1 MSYSVIRR
9 HLLLHL
15 SLYICLCMCV
25 CVYVLCHTL
34 KELSKLWPCF
44 VFKLSYPQGDSLT
57 PLTSINAFVVASKE
71 QASAPACT
79 QGRIIAFLFPC
90 GMQAGIFMLLFHL
103 AWRIWA
109 ACLSQ
114 AWIAPICNNRS
125 RRANSVFS
133 CGSHITHFLFLTS
146 EGWMPSSLGD

>member
-1 MSYSVIRR
+1 MNLISYLKVEHELFSNQETFATSPFSV
-9 HLLLHL
+9 HLFV
-15 SLYICLCMCV
+15 YV

-79 QGRIIAFLFPC
+79 QGRRIAFLFPC

-103 AWRIWA
+103 A
-109 ACLSQ
+109 
-114 AWIAPICNNRS
+114 
-125 RRANSVFS
+125 
-133 CGSHITHFLFLTS
+133 
-146 EGWMPSSLGD
+146 